1 MTGGFTPNLN
11 PAEKLGDTVCLLKSP
26 TSKTGEIQPPRAAL
40 NVEATRKCRCV
51 GAGGQVSGVL
61 PGPGRLL
68 PAEDGETPEQG
79 VPVPAAEQ
87 TDGLHLLRAG
97 GERAALR
104 YVWPVFAFFLR
115 MLQVRCSPGSAHFYL
130 FIFTIKNIVIFIPIL
145 KNLLHG

>member
-1 MTGGFTPNLN
+1 M
-11 PAEKLGDTVCLLKSP
+11 EKLGDSVRLSEAP
-26 TSKTGEIQPPRAAL
+26 TSKTGETQPPRAPL

-61 PGPGRLL
+61 PGPGHLL

-104 YVWPVFAFFLR
+104 YVGPVVALFLR
-115 MLQVRCSPGSAHFYL
+115 MLQVSGCPGSAH
-130 FIFTIKNIVIFIPIL
+130 
-145 KNLLHG
+145 LLESRLLYYCIIYYVFKESASL